1 MKLTVQLRR
10 LIILAA
16 FLFCFSTM
24 ANAQTADFT
33 GDWSLDPSRSEGL
46 PPGMQ
51 QTMKIAQSGDTIEV
65 ETRLKSEQGEQTLKS
80 SYVLNGKEIDV
91 TLPGPM
97 PGITAQGKQTAK
109 RSTDGKGF
117 ESTDQGT
124 FDTPYGP
131 ATIKTTRKWL
141 LSDDRSTL
149 TVFLSREGPMT
160 MKSKRVFVR
169 TSVKN

>member
-1 MKLTVQLRR
+1 MKFTARFNRV
-10 LIILAA
+10 IILAA
-16 FLFCFSTM
+16 FLFCVGTM
-24 ANAQTADFT
+24 ANAQTPNVS
-33 GDWSLDPSRSEGL
+33 GDWLLDPNRSEGL

-51 QTMKIAQSGDTIEV
+51 QTMKVSQSGDTVEV
-65 ETRLKSEQGEQTLKS
+65 ETRIKSEQGEQTLKS
-80 SYVLNGKEIDV
+80 SYVLNGKEMDV

-97 PGITAQGKQTAK
+97 PGSTAPGKQTAK
-109 RSTDGKGF
+109 WSTDGKAF
-117 ESTDQGT
+117 ESIDQGT

-141 LSDDRSTL
+141 LSEDRSTL

-169 TSVKN
+169 TQIKN

>member
-1 MKLTVQLRR
+1 MKLIVQFSRG
-10 LIILAA
+10 IILAA
-16 FLFCFSTM
+16 FLFCVGTM
-24 ANAQTADFT
+24 AHAQTPDVT
-33 GDWSLDPSRSEGL
+33 GTWSLDPSRSEGL

-51 QTMKIAQSGDTIEV
+51 QMMKITQAAETIQV
-65 ETRLKSEQGEQTLKS
+65 ETRIKSEQGEQTLKS
-80 SYVLNGKEIDV
+80 SYVLNGKEMEV

-97 PGITAQGKQTAK
+97 PGITVQGKQTAK
-109 RSTDGKGF
+109 WSTDGKGF

-169 TSVKN
+169 TPVKK